1 MVTVW
6 GRPTSLNTQRVLWAL
21 ADSDAPYEL
30 ILASATMGPN
40 GHISKGG
47 AAFGIVNTPA
57 YRAMNPNGTVPTIDD
72 DGFIL
77 WESNAILMWLALK
90 RAPEVLSGGDPRH
103 LARALQ
109 WMSWTNERL
118 EPLLHILV
126 MELVRLPEAERD
138 AVKVE
143 KARVAILGP
152 LGVLEAHLARQPYVT
167 GDRFTIGDI
176 PTGAA
181 VYRWLAFDLERP
193 DMPNI
198 VAWQNRLSERKGF
211 CAHVASRDFHLSG

>member
-1 MVTVW
+1 
-6 GRPTSLNTQRVLWAL
+6 
-21 ADSDAPYEL
+21 
-30 ILASATMGPN
+30 
-40 GHISKGG
+40 
-47 AAFGIVNTPA
+47 
-57 YRAMNPNGTVPTIDD
+57 
-72 DGFIL
+72 
-77 WESNAILMWLALK
+77 
-90 RAPEVLSGGDPRH
+90 
-103 LARALQ
+103 
-109 WMSWTNERL
+109 
-118 EPLLHILV
+118 

-143 KARVAILGP
+143 AARVAILGP

-181 VYRWLAFDLERP
+181 VYRWLAFDLKRP